1 MNMPGKL
8 REDLFRIYGNRNP
21 LDFLEDVRVETNPDS
36 QEEVLV
42 CTLRVPSTM
51 KKFARSNQLRQPP
64 HRDDVM
70 DAVRYAQALV
80 CDARKMVSEAL
91 SSVPEP
97 KTVFFNDTHTTIVWS
112 DGEKTTV
119 GTGPDVQFDEYGGF
133 CAAFVKRFFGSS
145 RRAEKF
151 LESVKVVQ
159 KKKIKKNKEDK

>member
-21 LDFLEDVRVETNPDS
+21 LDF
-36 QEEVLV
+36 EE
-42 CTLRVPSTM
+42 
-51 KKFARSNQLRQPP
+51 FARSNQLRQPP

-70 DAVRYAQALV
+70 DSVRYAQALV
-80 CDARKMVSEAL
+80 CNALVSEAL
-91 SSVPEP
+91 SSVPKP

-119 GTGPDVQFDEYGGF
+119 GTGPDVQFDEYSGF

>member
-21 LDFLEDVRVETNPDS
+21 LDFLEDVRVETNPDL
-36 QEEVLV
+36 QEKVLV
-42 CTLRVPSTM
+42 CTLCV
-51 KKFARSNQLRQPP
+51 PP